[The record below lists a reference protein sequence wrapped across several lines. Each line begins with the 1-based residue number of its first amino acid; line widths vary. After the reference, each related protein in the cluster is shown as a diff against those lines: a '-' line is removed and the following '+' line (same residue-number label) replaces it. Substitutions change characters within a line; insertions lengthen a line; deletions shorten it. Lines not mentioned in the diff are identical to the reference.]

1 MSQRVRVSISNVRGL
16 EDVIKDIEET
26 LIDLMLLNDKVQSVA
41 VSVYSMTYEEYC
53 FLESRL

>member
-1 MSQRVRVSISNVRGL
+1 MGQRVRVDIRSVRGL
-16 EDVIKDIEET
+16 EDVLKDIEET
-26 LIDLMLLNDKVQSVA
+26 LIDLMLINDKAQSVA